1 MNADVFA
8 RAALRARPFAAVGA
22 ARTRG
27 SGWAQNMPAAQKH
40 AAAQTHAALRLDTS
54 GMHLPDGSAAHEKHC
69 EGCDDMMPL
78 HGSRYCSICGTFW
91 ADLQA
96 YMYREVL
103 RTDKEAQQFK
113 RLGDL
118 EEFRARAIGQWNN
131 SDTHVAFAVA
141 MTLPMLE
148 IQRRRQK
155 EAKNREEKDEQEDED
170 GEDMHRWEESSSLLT
185 RPS

>member
-1 MNADVFA
+1 MHADVFA

-22 ARTRG
+22 ARARG

-54 GMHLPDGSAAHEKHC
+54 GMHLPDGSTAHEKHC
-69 EGCDDMMPL
+69 EGRDDMIPL
-78 HGSRYCSICGTFW
+78 HGSRYCSICGAFW

-96 YMYREVL
+96 YMYCEVL
-103 RTDKEAQQFK
+103 RTDEEVHQCK

-118 EEFRARAIGQWNN
+118 EEFRARAVGQWKN
-131 SDTHVAFAVA
+131 SASHVAFAAA
-141 MTLPMLE
+141 MKLLMLE
-148 IQRRRQK
+148 IPCRSQK
-155 EAKNREEKDEQEDED
+155 EAKNSEDED
-170 GEDMHRWEESSSLLT
+170 GGDMHRREESSLLVT